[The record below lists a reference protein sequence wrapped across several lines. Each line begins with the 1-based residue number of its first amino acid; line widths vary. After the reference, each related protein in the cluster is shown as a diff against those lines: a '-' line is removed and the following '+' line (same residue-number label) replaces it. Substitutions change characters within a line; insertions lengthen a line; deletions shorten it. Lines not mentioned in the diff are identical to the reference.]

1 MMMLEA
7 QTAMAAGWRQTLDVQ
22 WFLLQKKAL
31 QQILANLWQASN
43 LHNSSATTARKYT
56 IWQADEV
63 IPVM

>member
-7 QTAMAAGWRQTLDVQ
+7 QIAVCAGWRQTLDVQ
-22 WFLLQKKAL
+22 WFLQQKKAL

-43 LHNSSATTARKYT
+43 LHGSSATIARKYT